1 MAETFS
7 TGKRDELVER
17 HSLGFRRLARFGQ
30 KRRRHTQCKNAS
42 SHPCTLRLPSIALG
56 ELDEKTKIF
65 HRVVPAIPRP

>member
-30 KRRRHTQCKNAS
+30 SVGGTPNAKM
-42 SHPCTLRLPSIALG
+42 LRLIRAL
-56 ELDEKTKIF
+56 F
-65 HRVVPAIPRP
+65 VCHQSRSAS